1 MWRAYS
7 LPTIEVQWLTFV
19 QVIAL
24 WVRSYWWLDYRIVS
38 GRGGCVFVQSQQG
51 QLRAVTVLALS
62 PLTAANNDGSNASAS
77 SELFR
82 VTFALPNTP
91 HQIPKDWTAQLSDL
105 REFGWDRYPD
115 GYKFVIPHWIA
126 AAICGGFAGTP
137 WIRRFNLRVLFLG
150 MTLVAALFGVAV
162 RLD

>member
-1 MWRAYS
+1 VRY
-7 LPTIEVQWLTFV
+7 LRLLTTV
-19 QVIAL
+19 VGITACLVVIAL

-38 GRGGCVFVQSQQG
+38 GRGGCFFVQSQQG
-51 QLRAVTVLALS
+51 QLRAITVLAHS
-62 PLTAANNDGSNASAS
+62 PLTAANNDGWNASAS

-91 HQIPKDWTAQLSDL
+91 YQIQKEWTAQLSDL

-115 GYKFVIPHWIA
+115 GHKFVIPNWFA
-126 AAICGGFAGTP
+126 AAICGCFAETP
-137 WIRRFNLRVLFLG
+137 WIRQFNLRFLFLG